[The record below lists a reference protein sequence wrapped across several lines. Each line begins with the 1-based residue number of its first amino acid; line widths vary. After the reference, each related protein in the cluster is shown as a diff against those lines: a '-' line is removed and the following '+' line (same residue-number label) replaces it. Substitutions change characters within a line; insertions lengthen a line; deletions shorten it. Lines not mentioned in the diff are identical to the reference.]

1 MINNQR
7 GQKILKILEM
17 NPEIR
22 VPELS
27 ESLGVSEATIRRDLD
42 KLDDSGQVK
51 RIHGGALLIEQGA
64 YEPPALHRIDDLA
77 DEKRCIGRTA
87 ADLIQSGESVFIGS
101 GTTTLEVANYL
112 KGKKNLTVV
121 TNALTVLNA
130 MAQLDGISVIS
141 TGGLL
146 RASELSFIGHI
157 SELAL
162 GEVRVDKVIIGI
174 PAIDIEAGLT
184 NDYLPEVMTDRAII
198 NMAVELVV
206 VADHSK
212 FGKAA
217 SAYLAPIERIH
228 TLVTDEKT
236 DKVILEKMQALGITV
251 VIAEDM
257 FTLDGV

>member
-27 ESLGVSEATIRRDLD
+27 KALGVSEATIRRDLD
-42 KLDDSGQVK
+42 KLEESGQVE
-51 RIHGGALLIEQGA
+51 RVHGGALLIEQAA
-64 YEPPALHRIDDLA
+64 YEPPVLHRIDDLA
-77 DEKRCIGRTA
+77 DEKRRIGRAA
-87 ADLIQSGESVFIGS
+87 ADLIQSGDSVFIGS
-101 GTTTLEVANYL
+101 GTTTLEVANNL
-112 KGKKNLTVV
+112 IGKKNLTVV

-130 MAQLDGISVIS
+130 LAQLDGISVIS

-162 GEVRVDKVIIGI
+162 GEVRVDKAIIGI
-174 PAIDIEAGLT
+174 PALDIEAGLT
-184 NDYLPEVMTDRAII
+184 NDYLPEVMTDRTII
-198 NMAVELVV
+198 NMAAELVV

-217 SAYLAPIERIH
+217 SAY
-228 TLVTDEKT
+228 
-236 DKVILEKMQALGITV
+236 
-251 VIAEDM
+251 
-257 FTLDGV
+257 

>member
-7 GQKILKILEM
+7 GLKILKILEM

-42 KLDDSGQVK
+42 KLEEIGQVK

-64 YEPPALHRIDDLA
+64 YEPPVLHRIDDLA
-77 DEKRCIGRTA
+77 DEKRRIGQAA

-101 GTTTLEVANYL
+101 GTTTLELANNL

-130 MAQLDGISVIS
+130 LAQFYGISVIS

-162 GEVRVDKVIIGI
+162 DEVRVDKVIIGI

-184 NDYLPEVMTDRAII
+184 NDYLPQVMTDRAII
-198 NMAVELVV
+198 NMAAELVV

-236 DKVILEKMQALGITV
+236 DKVILKKMQELGITV
-251 VIAEDM
+251 VITE
-257 FTLDGV
+257 

>member
-1 MINNQR
+1 MTNNQR
-7 GQKILKILEM
+7 GQKILKILKL

-27 ESLGVSEATIRRDLD
+27 DSLGVSEATIRRDLD

-64 YEPPALHRIDDLA
+64 YEPPVLHRIDDLA
-77 DEKRCIGRTA
+77 DEKRVIGRAA
-87 ADLIQSGESVFIGS
+87 ADLIQSGDSVFIGS
-101 GTTTLEVANYL
+101 GTITLEVANNL

-130 MAQLDGISVIS
+130 LAQLDGISVIS

-174 PAIDIEAGLT
+174 PAIDMEAGLT

-198 NMAVELVV
+198 NMTAELVI

-236 DKVILEKMQALGITV
+236 DKVILEKMQELGITV

-257 FTLDGV
+257 FTLGGV

>member
-17 NPEIR
+17 NPGIR

-42 KLDDSGQVK
+42 KLEDSGQVK
-51 RIHGGALLIEQGA
+51 RVHGGALLIEQGV
-64 YEPPALHRIDDLA
+64 YEPPVLLRIDELA
-77 DEKRCIGRTA
+77 DEKRRIGRTA
-87 ADLIQSGESVFIGS
+87 ANLIQSGDSVFIGS
-101 GTTTLEVANYL
+101 GTTTLEVANNL
-112 KGKKNLTVV
+112 KGKKNLAVV
-121 TNALTVLNA
+121 TNALTILNA
-130 MAQLDGISVIS
+130 LAQLDGIQVIS

-174 PAIDIEAGLT
+174 PAIDIEVGLT

-198 NMAVELVV
+198 NMAAELVV

-236 DKVILEKMQALGITV
+236 DKVILEKMRQLGITI
-251 VIAEDM
+251 VIAEEM

>member
-1 MINNQR
+1 
-7 GQKILKILEM
+7 M

-27 ESLGVSEATIRRDLD
+27 DSLGVSEATIRRDLD
-42 KLDDSGQVK
+42 KLEDSGQLK
-51 RIHGGALLIEQGA
+51 RVHGGALLIEQGA
-64 YEPPALHRIDDLA
+64 YEPPVLHRIDDLEN
-77 DEKRCIGRTA
+77 EKRCIGRVA
-87 ADLIQSGESVFIGS
+87 ADLIQSGDSVFIGS
-101 GTTTLEVANYL
+101 GTTTLEVSNNL
-112 KGKKNLTVV
+112 KGKTNLTVV

-130 MAQLDGISVIS
+130 LAQLDGISVIS

-162 GEVRVDKVIIGI
+162 GEVRVDKVVIGI

-184 NDYLPEVMTDRAII
+184 NDYLPEVMTDRTII
-198 NMAVELVV
+198 NMAAELVV

-236 DKVILEKMQALGITV
+236 DKVILEKMQELGITV
-251 VIAEDM
+251 VIAEEM